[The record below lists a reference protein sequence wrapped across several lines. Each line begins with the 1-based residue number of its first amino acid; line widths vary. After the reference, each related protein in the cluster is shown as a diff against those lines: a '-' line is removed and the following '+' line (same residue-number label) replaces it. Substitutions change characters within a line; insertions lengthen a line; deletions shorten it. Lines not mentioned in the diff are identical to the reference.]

1 LIFRHILESKL
12 REWGFDVISVED
24 GNRAWDVLN
33 QPESKAEIIV
43 LDWLMPGLGGIELCR
58 LIRED
63 KKTPYR
69 YILLISSKDKK
80 ENVIEGLEAGADDY
94 LTKPFDL
101 SELRARI
108 RTGTRILSLQR
119 KLMRAHDEL
128 RFYAEHDPLTKLPN
142 RRAILQ
148 ALDRELERGGRNQST
163 VGILMIDIDRFKGVN
178 DTYGHLAGDE
188 VLKEV
193 ASRLSGTVRGYD
205 LVGRYGGEEF
215 LAVLSNC
222 SLGDL
227 DAVAER
233 MRAVVEQSPATLQPA
248 PISVTISIGGVVSTN
263 QLNSIEL
270 LATADIAL
278 YRAKHDGRNRVFVG
292 LPQDRAAD
300 GASATAASTHK

>member
-1 LIFRHILESKL
+1 LIFRHILDSKL

-24 GNRAWDVLN
+24 GNSAWDLLK
-33 QPESKAEIIV
+33 QPESEAEIIL
-43 LDWLMPGLGGIELCR
+43 LDCLMPGLGGIELCQK
-58 LIRED
+58 IRED
-63 KKTPYR
+63 KNNPNR

-108 RTGTRILSLQR
+108 RTGARILNLQR
-119 KLMRAHDEL
+119 NLMRAHDEL

-148 ALDRELERGGRNQST
+148 SLDRNLERKGRNQST
-163 VGILMIDIDRFKGVN
+163 VGILMIDIDRFKCVN

-193 ASRLSGTVRGYD
+193 AARISGAVRGYD

-222 SLGDL
+222 SSEDL
-227 DAVAER
+227 NAVAER
-233 MRAVVEQSPATLQPA
+233 MRAVVDQGPATLQPA

-263 QLNSIEL
+263 VLKATEL
-270 LATADIAL
+270 LATADAAL
-278 YRAKHDGRNRVFVG
+278 DRAKHDGRNRVFVG
-292 LPQDRAAD
+292 SRQGRAAE
-300 GASATAASTHK
+300 GASAGTSTRK